1 MAERDISKYTN
12 PDTKIRILLQDPN
25 RPKTEPV
32 SKEKP
37 TVTEAKPNVKQR
49 LTKYA
54 FGEEKE
60 HPIEYVWESELKPRG
75 KRVVNDLVELTL
87 TTIKHAI
94 QRWLFDGKIMDNDR
108 VNYQAFGK
116 NGVPVSTPV
125 KKTYK
130 MMAPVK
136 ELTFVDYS
144 NALQVLVE
152 MKKIIA
158 SEEQCVTVGKYYELA
173 DAPEEADSTS
183 YTSGWFNLDSV
194 VKPVEAPGGG
204 FILKLPPPVSLK
216 IR

>member
-1 MAERDISKYTN
+1 MAEQDISKYTN
-12 PDTKIRILLQDPN
+12 PDTKIRIMLQDPN
-25 RPKTEPV
+25 RQKANPV

-37 TVTEAKPNVKQR
+37 TVTEAKPSVKQR

-60 HPIEYVWESELKPRG
+60 NPAEFIWESELKPRG
-75 KRVVNDLVELTL
+75 KRVLNDLIELAL
-87 TTIKHAI
+87 TTIKHTF

-116 NGVPVSTPV
+116 NGSGTAQV

-158 SEEQCVTVGKYYELA
+158 GDERCVTVGKYYELA

-183 YTSGWFNLDSV
+183 YTSGWLNLDSV

-204 FILKLPPPVSLK
+204 FVLKLPPPVSLK

>member
-1 MAERDISKYTN
+1 MAEQDISKYTN
-12 PDTKIRILLQDPN
+12 PNAKVRIMIQDPE
-25 RPKTEPV
+25 RQKSDPV

-37 TVTEAKPNVKQR
+37 TVSDAKPTVKQR
-49 LTKYA
+49 LTYYA
-54 FGEEKE
+54 FGEEVDNPLE
-60 HPIEYVWESELKPRG
+60 RILDTEIKPRG
-75 KRVVNDLVELTL
+75 KRLINELVESALL
-87 TTIKHAI
+87 GIKHMV
-94 QRWLFDGKIMDNDR
+94 QRKLFDGKILDNDR
-108 VNYQAFGK
+108 INYQAFGK
-116 NGVPVSTPV
+116 NGGTGPV

-158 SEEQCVTVGKYYELA
+158 SDERCVTVGKYYELA
-173 DAPEEADSTS
+173 DAPEEADATS
-183 YTSGWFNLDSV
+183 YSSGWLNLDSV
-194 VKPVEAPGGG
+194 TKPVEAPGGG

>member
-1 MAERDISKYTN
+1 MAEQDISKYTY
-12 PDTKIRILLQDPN
+12 PDAKIRIMVQDPN
-25 RPKTEPV
+25 KPKSQPV

-37 TVTEAKPNVKQR
+37 TVSESKPGLKQR
-49 LTKYA
+49 LTYYY
-54 FGEEKE
+54 FGEEVEKPVE
-60 HPIEYVWESELKPRG
+60 RIWETDLKPRG
-75 KRVVNDLVELTL
+75 KRLINELVEAGLTGL
-87 TTIKHAI
+87 KHMV
-94 QRWLFDGKIMDNDR
+94 QRKLFDGKILDNDR

-116 NGVPVSTPV
+116 NGSGPAP

-152 MKKIIA
+152 MKKIIS
-158 SEEQCVTVGKYYELA
+158 SEERCVTVGKYYELA

-183 YTSGWFNLDSV
+183 YSSGWLNLDSV

>member
-1 MAERDISKYTN
+1 MAEQDISKYTN
-12 PDTKIRILLQDPN
+12 PDNKIRIMIRNPDRQISQ
-25 RPKTEPV
+25 PV

-37 TVTEAKPNVKQR
+37 TVTDTKPTVKQR
-49 LTKYA
+49 LTRYA
-54 FGEEKE
+54 FGEEKDK
-60 HPIEYVWESELKPRG
+60 PAEYVWESYLKPTG
-75 KRVVNDLVELTL
+75 KKIINDIVTQAL
-87 TTIKHAI
+87 TTIKHTV
-94 QRWLFDGKIMDNDR
+94 QRWLFDGKILDNDR
-108 VNYQAFGK
+108 IDYQAFGK
-116 NGVPVSTPV
+116 NGVSGPVQ

-158 SEEQCVTVGKYYELA
+158 SDERCVTVGKYYELA

-183 YTSGWFNLDSV
+183 YSSGWLNLDSV
-194 VKPVEAPGGG
+194 TKPVEAPGGG

>member
-1 MAERDISKYTN
+1 MAEQDISKYTN
-12 PDTKIRILLQDPN
+12 LNAKVRIMIQDPG
-25 RPKTEPV
+25 RQKSDPV

-37 TVTEAKPNVKQR
+37 TVSDAKPSVKQR
-49 LTKYA
+49 LTYYA
-54 FGEEKE
+54 FGEEVDNPLE
-60 HPIEYVWESELKPRG
+60 RILDTEIKPRG
-75 KRVVNDLVELTL
+75 KRLINELVESALL
-87 TTIKHAI
+87 GIKHMV
-94 QRWLFDGKIMDNDR
+94 QRKLFDGKILDNDR
-108 VNYQAFGK
+108 INYQAFGK
-116 NGVPVSTPV
+116 NGGTGPV

-158 SEEQCVTVGKYYELA
+158 SDERCVTVGKYYELA
-173 DAPEEADSTS
+173 DAPEEADATS
-183 YTSGWFNLDSV
+183 YSSGWLNLDSV
-194 VKPVEAPGGG
+194 TKPVEAPGGG